1 MVYIILLFSL
11 FSFITT
17 LVIIPTILKI
27 GNKYKLYDN
36 NLDFK
41 LNSERP
47 IILGGISIVFGFV
60 LPFKFLS
67 IFFLT
72 TPTEYSS
79 LSSVLLFVFII
90 GIADDLLIF
99 TPFKK
104 LVCQLMIAFVIVF
117 INKLHLPA
125 HIYDNAFITDSFFTN
140 SATIIFIL
148 VTVNAFNLIDG
159 IDGLSASISLI
170 SLITFG
176 FLLFSTNNYFS
187 TCISFSICGAILAFL
202 KYNKSPAVMY
212 MGDAGALFIGL
223 IISIFTLT
231 FIKDSYLLNNKIT
244 LNELSCCFSIVMYPV
259 LDLIRLFI
267 IRIRRNK
274 NPFKG
279 DKKHL
284 HHLLLELGCT
294 PNQITIWLSL
304 FQITM
309 ISISFIAFNSFL
321 IYCITSFIF
330 FISTVQIVLKLISVK
345 NKMNKEDNRA
355 SSIEFNNWYDYNIIY
370 KLFKN

>member
-1 MVYIILLFSL
+1 MIYIILLFSL
-11 FSFITT
+11 LSFITT
-17 LVIIPTILKI
+17 LLIIPTILKI

-36 NLDFK
+36 NLKFK

-47 IILGGISIVFGFV
+47 IILGGISIVVGFV

-67 IFFLT
+67 KFYLT
-72 TPTEYSS
+72 IPPEFTS
-79 LSSVLLFVFII
+79 LNSVLLFVFII

-117 INKLHLPA
+117 INKLQIPT
-125 HIYDNAFITDSFFTN
+125 HIYDNVFITDSNFAN
-140 SATIIFIL
+140 IASILFIL
-148 VTVNAFNLIDG
+148 VTMNAFNLIDG
-159 IDGLSASISLI
+159 VDGLSASISLI
-170 SLITFG
+170 SLFTFG
-176 FLLFSTNNYFS
+176 ILLFSTNNYFF
-187 TCISFSICGAILAFL
+187 TCISFSICGAIIAFL

-231 FIKDSYLLNNKIT
+231 YIKDSYLQNNKIT
-244 LNELSCCFSIVMYPV
+244 LNELSCCFSVVMYPV
-259 LDLIRLFI
+259 LDLTRLFV

-304 FQITM
+304 FQIAM
-309 ISISFIAFNSFL
+309 ISISFIAFNSFM

-330 FISTVQIVLKLISVK
+330 FISTVHIVLKLISVK
-345 NKMNKEDNRA
+345 TKMNKEYNSA
-355 SSIEFNNWYDYNIIY
+355 SSIEFNNWYEYNIIY
-370 KLFKN
+370 RLFKN